1 METRKEAALR
11 KLREECGLVGE
22 WVKDIGTFDVIM
34 NEGNNPSHG
43 ITTVSLLKVAETK
56 VQMDQQ
62 SLAYAWR
69 SPNEWME
76 IVESDFVRMIF
87 EKYILEA
94 NEQ

>member
-1 METRKEAALR
+1 
-11 KLREECGLVGE
+11 
-22 WVKDIGTFDVIM
+22 
-34 NEGNNPSHG
+34 
-43 ITTVSLLKVAETK
+43 
-56 VQMDQQ
+56 MDQQ
-62 SLAYAWR
+62 SLVYAWR